1 MSIPKLGGDR
11 PLGER
16 PGGDRPGQDR
26 PFSDKPGDKTRDKIR
41 NVLGKASVNTGLGK
55 LPPQAIDLEE
65 AVLGALMLEKDALT
79 TVIEILQVE
88 SFYREPHQKIYEA
101 ILMLFDNSEPVD
113 ILTVTNQLRKNG
125 TLDFAGGPFFV
136 SGLTQRV
143 NSAANVEYHAR
154 IVSEKAIKRHL
165 IGIASEIE
173 REAYEDTTDTFA
185 LLDRVEQEIFNV
197 SEVNIRK
204 NYADMRSMMREAITE
219 LEAKKQHKD
228 GLTGVP
234 TGFTNLDRLTS
245 GWQKSDLV
253 IIAARPAMGKCLGKG
268 TKVVMYDGSLKK
280 VEDVRVGD
288 QLMGDDSTPRRVL
301 SLARGR
307 ERMYWV
313 RQNRGIDYRVNESH
327 ILSLKRSPSGYCR
340 TEGPHN
346 NGDVLNISVRD
357 YLSKAP
363 KFKTKYKGYKV
374 AVEFD
379 EKPLPVDPY
388 FIGLWLGDGDRNSPR
403 ITTKDPEVV
412 NYLRA
417 YAECL
422 SQEGRLATVSTYD
435 YQDRCNQSGGDP
447 HAITKGFQGGVLSFS
462 LKEELRKLDLLGNKH
477 IPADYLINTT
487 SRRLTLL
494 AGLIDSDGHYLRQS
508 NGYEITQKNQ
518 RLARQIKYLCDS
530 LGFRTSLRKKK
541 AVITAI
547 GYESEVYR
555 VRIYGDV
562 YRIPVR
568 IVRKKAL
575 PWKNQINWQV
585 TGISVEYDK
594 VDDYYGFEIDGN
606 HLFLL
611 EDMTVTHNTAF
622 VLSALR
628 NAAVDFKH
636 SVAIFS
642 LEMSS
647 IQLVNRLISAEAEL
661 ESEKIKRGSLRE
673 DEWQQLYAKTS
684 RLTEA
689 PIFIDDTP
697 ALSIRELRSKCRR
710 LKAQHNIE
718 LIIIDYLQLMTG
730 DASRTGGGNREQE
743 IASISRALKN
753 IAKELEVPV
762 IALSQLSRAVETRG
776 GDKRP
781 QLSDLRESG
790 CLTGDALVF
799 DAQSGEQ
806 VPIAEL
812 VQRQEEGLLS
822 GFRTLATD
830 SQWKLGE
837 QTVSNAFYSG
847 KKEVFEL
854 VTRSGRSIKASANH
868 PFLKLSGWTRLD
880 ELKVGDKLA
889 VPRVLSTSLPTNPMS
904 EDELILL
911 AHLLGDGCILPRQ
924 PYHYTSADPT
934 NVAVVQDT
942 AQRLFSI
949 EGKTVRQ
956 KNWEHY
962 YLKCPYHLTHG
973 KKHPITHWYESLGLD
988 RVRSYKKRIPNS
1000 VFQSDE
1006 QHIALFLHHLWA
1018 TDGNI
1023 SNHQTKYGK
1032 PQVSIYYASS
1042 SRQLAQQVQH
1052 LLLRLGIL
1060 STVREQTSAEYRSM
1074 YHVQVYGRNEQLK
1087 FLEQV
1092 GCYGQRGLI
1101 IPQLIEQLRAV
1112 DSNPNFD
1119 VVPQEAWDMF
1129 IRQYLAASSLT
1140 QRSFAKALDMQYCGT
1155 ALYKNGISRAR
1166 MQRIYQALPLAALKH
1181 LAESD
1186 VLWDEIVAIRPLGVQ
1201 DVYDITVDKAHNF
1214 VANDFVTH
1222 NSIEQDADMVMFLYR
1237 PEYYGLTEDSEG
1249 QPVQGVGEI
1258 IISKHRNGA
1267 LDTVQL
1273 KFIGKFTKFTNLHEV
1288 TPGDNYGSSLQ
1299 SASMDDAF
1307 KDPGIVTFASKAND
1321 RPNNPEEDGSRPDG
1335 SESGSLPEDEA
1346 PF

>member
-11 PLGER
+11 PGGERPLGDRPGGDR
-16 PGGDRPGQDR
+16 PGGDRPGQER

-41 NVLGKASVNTGLGK
+41 SVLGKASANTGLGK
-55 LPPQAIDLEE
+55 LPPQAVDLEE

-280 VEDVRVGD
+280 VEEIRVGD

-313 RQNRGIDYRVNESH
+313 RQNRGMDYRVNESH
-327 ILSLKRSPSGYCR
+327 ILSLRRSR
-340 TEGPHN
+340 TEGPHM

-357 YLSKAP
+357 YLGKAP
-363 KFKTKYKGYKV
+363 KFKTNYKGYKV

-379 EKPLPVDPY
+379 EKPVPVDPY

-403 ITTKDPEVV
+403 ITTEDPEVV
-412 NYLRA
+412 DYLRA

-422 SQEGRLATVSTYD
+422 SQEGYLATVSTYD
-435 YQDRCNQSGGDP
+435 YQDRCNQSGGEP

-462 LKEELRKLDLLGNKH
+462 LKDELRKLNLLGNKH
-477 IPADYLINTT
+477 VPTDYLINAT
-487 SRRLTLL
+487 SQRLTLL
-494 AGLIDSDGHYLRQS
+494 AGLIDSDGHYLAQS
-508 NGYEITQKNQ
+508 NGYEITQKNR
-518 RLARQIKYLCDS
+518 RLAQQIKYLCDS

-541 AVITAI
+541 AVISAI

-562 YRIPVR
+562 CRIPVR
-568 IVRKKAL
+568 IPRKKAL
-575 PWKNQINWQV
+575 PWKNRIKRNAARWQV
-585 TGISVEYDK
+585 TGITVEYDQI
-594 VDDYYGFEIDGN
+594 DDYYGFEIDGN

-799 DAQSGEQ
+799 DAQTGEQ

-812 VQRQEEGLLS
+812 VQRKAAGQLD
-822 GFRTLATD
+822 GFWAMATD
-830 SQWKLGE
+830 SRWKLSGHP
-837 QTVSNAFYSG
+837 VSNAFYSG

-854 VTRSGRSIKASANH
+854 TTRSGRSIKASANH

-889 VPRVLSTSLPTNPMS
+889 VPRTLSASAPTNPMS

-924 PYHYTSADPT
+924 PYHGAAIRYTSADPA
-934 NVAVVQDT
+934 NIAIVQDT
-942 AQRLFSI
+942 AKRLFDI
-949 EGKTVRQ
+949 DGKTVRQ
-956 KNWEHY
+956 QNWEHY
-962 YLKCPYHLTHG
+962 YLSCPYHLTHG
-973 KKHPITHWYESLGLD
+973 KKHLITHWYESLGLN
-988 RVRSYKKRIPNS
+988 RVRSYDKKIPNA
-1000 VFQSDE
+1000 VFRGDSQR
-1006 QHIALFLHHLWA
+1006 IALFLHHLWA

-1023 SNHQTKYGK
+1023 SNRQTESGK
-1032 PQVSIYYASS
+1032 HKVSIYYASS
-1042 SRQLAQQVQH
+1042 SQQLAQQVQH

-1060 STVREQTSAEYRSM
+1060 STVREQTSAKYRSM
-1074 YHVQVYGRNEQLK
+1074 YHVLIYGRDEQLK

-1092 GCYGQRGLI
+1092 GCYGQRGLMV
-1101 IPQLIEQLRAV
+1101 PQLVEQLRAV

-1119 VVPQEAWDMF
+1119 VVPQEAWDVF

-1140 QRSFAKALDMQYCGT
+1140 QRSFAKALDRQYCGT

-1166 MQRIYQALPLAALKH
+1166 MQRIYQ
-1181 LAESD
+1181 
-1186 VLWDEIVAIRPLGVQ
+1186 VL
-1201 DVYDITVDKAHNF
+1201 
-1214 VANDFVTH
+1214 
-1222 NSIEQDADMVMFLYR
+1222 
-1237 PEYYGLTEDSEG
+1237 
-1249 QPVQGVGEI
+1249 
-1258 IISKHRNGA
+1258 
-1267 LDTVQL
+1267 
-1273 KFIGKFTKFTNLHEV
+1273 
-1288 TPGDNYGSSLQ
+1288 SL
-1299 SASMDDAF
+1299 S
-1307 KDPGIVTFASKAND
+1307 P
-1321 RPNNPEEDGSRPDG
+1321 R
-1335 SESGSLPEDEA
+1335 
-1346 PF
+1346 